1 MKRIFD
7 DREKKKIDRES
18 SKKKMKLPEEWE
30 EQYIRRQSGRSR
42 IFSRMRIQIMKRLTR
57 GRRNRDT
64 RISCTA

>member
-30 EQYIRRQSGRSR
+30 RAVYPPGKAEGAG
-42 IFSRMRIQIMKRLTR
+42 FFR
-57 GRRNRDT
+57 G
-64 RISCTA
+64 